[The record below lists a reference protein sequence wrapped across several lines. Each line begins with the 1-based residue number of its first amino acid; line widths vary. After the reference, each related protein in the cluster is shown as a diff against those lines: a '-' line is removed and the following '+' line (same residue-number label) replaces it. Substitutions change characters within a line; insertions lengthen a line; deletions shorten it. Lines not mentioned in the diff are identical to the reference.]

1 MQLTDEPILGTAKIL
16 SVGGEMLEYENE
28 YHGGFGGLPFWRE
41 EFWYPDA
48 EGPGA
53 QVWDRDKP

>member
-1 MQLTDEPILGTAKIL
+1 
-16 SVGGEMLEYENE
+16 VGAESLKKKNE